1 MTDSLSAVV
10 FLFTLW
16 MPVWDQHPL
25 TEVDLRPAPYPLVLP
40 AASATFVRTGFGLG
54 DEEWRDRLAVQ
65 LGRTQDPQAF
75 QLLATQLAREP
86 RPLQQATLLQQLG
99 NAIVL
104 PKEAAASLPRY
115 LASPD
120 PAVRAAALAL
130 VPATAKAPP
139 PEAFLAGTRDP
150 DALVRAT
157 AWQRLCRQA
166 GGTPTAAF
174 LRQALVAPE
183 APDRAAAAAC
193 ALGGP
198 QAEAL
203 APQLKAMA
211 KDADPGVRTALAGAL
226 TAAPATLAAELIPVL
241 AQDAHPTVRATT
253 AEALAAVTAS
263 AGLEPVVLQLTLDPD
278 PEVRRLATLALARFP
293 SPASRTAALARL
305 GDPASLTRQA
315 AEDTLVALNRAK
327 VPAVPA
333 IVPYLKNPNP
343 TIRAH
348 AVRVLG
354 RIGWPRPGAADGAAV
369 LALLSARLQQEKDPE
384 ALAAVACCLG
394 RLDVR
399 QTAPAIARLA
409 RLSSPEVRQETA
421 AALARLKDATTY
433 PTLEKL
439 TLDKDAA
446 VRQAAIGGIG
456 RSGDPLLAPALMHVL
471 EAVSATAGEGAVT
484 AADRAAA
491 AWAAGHLRQ
500 ADADLVK
507 RLITQSTT
515 PVVPTMMGP
524 VFDADIVL
532 TNATFALA
540 SLARAHPALKP
551 QVQPVLRFLQTKPDP
566 TAGMG
571 RMMFLPSPEVRETA
585 RQAAAFLDRRPLS
598 AERRPTQELS
608 LPCRPVPVRGH

>member
-10 FLFTLW
+10 FLFSLW

-25 TEVDLRPAPYPLVLP
+25 TEADLRPAPYPLVLP
-40 AASATFVRTGFGLG
+40 AAGAAFVRTGFGLG

-75 QLLATQLAREP
+75 QLLAAQLAREP

-99 NAIVL
+99 NAAGL
-104 PKEAAASLPRY
+104 PKEVAASLPRY

-130 VPATAKAPP
+130 VPATAKTAP
-139 PEAFLAGTRDP
+139 PEALLAGTRDP
-150 DALVRAT
+150 DAQVRAA
-157 AWQRLCRQA
+157 AWRRLCRQTGA
-166 GGTPTAAF
+166 PTAAF
-174 LRQALVAPE
+174 LRQALGTPE
-183 APDRAAAAAC
+183 APDRAAAVVC
-193 ALGGP
+193 AMGSP
-198 QAEAL
+198 DAKTL
-203 APQLKAMA
+203 APQLKAMT
-211 KDADPGVRTALAGAL
+211 KDADPGVRTALANAL
-226 TAAPATLAAELIPVL
+226 TAAPAALATELIPVL

-253 AEALAAVTAS
+253 AEALAAIKATAT
-263 AGLEPVVLQLTLDPD
+263 LEPTAIRLASDPD
-278 PEVRRLATLALARFP
+278 PEVRRLATIALARFP
-293 SPASRTAALARL
+293 SSASRTAALARL

-315 AEDTLVALNRAK
+315 AEDTLVALNQAK

-343 TIRAH
+343 AIRAH
-348 AVRVLG
+348 AIRILG
-354 RIGWPRPGAADGAAV
+354 RIGWPRPGAADGTAV
-369 LALLSARLQQEKDPE
+369 LALLSARLKQEKDPE
-384 ALAAVACCLG
+384 ALAAVAFCLG
-394 RLDVR
+394 RLEVR

-409 RLSSPEVRQETA
+409 RLSSPEVRLETA
-421 AALARLKDATTY
+421 TALARLKDATTY

-439 TLDKDAA
+439 TLDQDAA
-446 VRQAAIGGIG
+446 VRQAAIRGIG
-456 RSGDPLLAPALMHVL
+456 HGGDPLLAPALVHVL
-471 EAVSATAGEGAVT
+471 EAVSATAGEGSAT

-500 ADADLVK
+500 VDDALVK

-540 SLARAHPALKP
+540 NAARANPALKS

-566 TAGMG
+566 AAGMG

-598 AERRPTQELS
+598 TERRPTQELS
-608 LPCRPVPVRGH
+608 LPCRPVPLN